1 MADRAQE
8 PKRIAN
14 VLTIA
19 GLDPSGGAG
28 ILADVKAMSACG
40 TYGMAV
46 VAALTAQNTCGV
58 SGWQPVAPDFV
69 RAQIDAIF
77 EDIRVD
83 AVKIGMLGT
92 PEVIDAV
99 AEALER
105 HRPPFVVLDPVM
117 VAKGG
122 DRLLAKE
129 AESALCERLLP
140 LTTVITP
147 NLPEAA
153 VLAGEAEIRERGEM
167 PALAR
172 KLLERLAPDAW
183 VYLKGGHLTESADTS
198 RNPRL
203 RTCFF
208 RARRRSPLKRPA
220 SRPRIRTVRA
230 ARSPPPSP
238 RNSDAARAFPKPSA
252 RPKPMCTK
260 PLPMRMNS
268 VSGTDTGRR
277 TTSPHCG
284 EKAICKK
291 VVTVP

>member
-183 VYLKGGHLTESADTS
+183 VYLKGGHLTESESPDLLLSRETS
-198 RNPRL
+198 L
-203 RTCFF
+203 TFE
-208 RARRRSPLKRPA
+208 A
-220 SRPRIRTVRA
+220 PRISTKNTHGTGCTLSAAIAAQLGRGESVPEAVRKA
-230 ARSPPPSP
+230 KAYVYEAIAHADELGVGHGHGPTNHFATLW
-238 RNSDAARAFPKPSA
+238 RN
-252 RPKPMCTK
+252 
-260 PLPMRMNS
+260 
-268 VSGTDTGRR
+268 
-277 TTSPHCG
+277 G
-284 EKAICKK
+284 EL
-291 VVTVP
+291 

>member
-58 SGWQPVAPDFV
+58 TGWQPVAPDFV

-92 PEVIDAV
+92 PEVIEAV
-99 AEALER
+99 AQALER

-122 DRLLAKE
+122 DRLLAEE
-129 AESALCERLLP
+129 AETALCERLLP
-140 LTTVITP
+140 LTSVITP

-153 VLAGEAEIRERGEM
+153 VLACEPEIRERAEM
-167 PALAR
+167 PALAK
-172 KLLERLAPDAW
+172 KLLGRLAAGAW
-183 VYLKGGHLTESADTS
+183 VYLKGGHLTESASPDFLLSRETS
-198 RNPRL
+198 F
-203 RTCFF
+203 TFD
-208 RARRRSPLKRPA
+208 A
-220 SRPRIRTVRA
+220 PRIATKNTHGTGCTLSA
-230 ARSPPPSP
+230 AIAAQLGRGESVPE
-238 RNSDAARAFPKPSA
+238 AVQKAKAYVYEAIARADELEVGHGHGPTNHFA
-252 RPKPMCTK
+252 ALWRDGW
-260 PLPMRMNS
+260 L
-268 VSGTDTGRR
+268 
-277 TTSPHCG
+277 
-284 EKAICKK
+284 
-291 VVTVP
+291 

>member
-183 VYLKGGHLTESADTS
+183 VYLKGGHLTESESPDLLLSRETS
-198 RNPRL
+198 L
-203 RTCFF
+203 TFE
-208 RARRRSPLKRPA
+208 A
-220 SRPRIRTVRA
+220 PRISTKNTHGTGCTLSAAIAAQLGRGESVPEAVRKA
-230 ARSPPPSP
+230 KAYVYEAIAHADELGVGHGHGPTNHFATLW
-238 RNSDAARAFPKPSA
+238 RNGK
-252 RPKPMCTK
+252 
-260 PLPMRMNS
+260 L
-268 VSGTDTGRR
+268 
-277 TTSPHCG
+277 
-284 EKAICKK
+284 
-291 VVTVP
+291 

>member
-58 SGWQPVAPDFV
+58 TGWQPVAPDFV

-92 PEVIDAV
+92 PEVIEAV
-99 AEALER
+99 AQALER

-122 DRLLAKE
+122 DRLLAEE
-129 AESALCERLLP
+129 AETALCERLLP
-140 LTTVITP
+140 LTSVITP

-153 VLAGEAEIRERGEM
+153 VLACEPEIRERAEM
-167 PALAR
+167 PALAK
-172 KLLERLAPDAW
+172 KLLGRLAAGAW
-183 VYLKGGHLTESADTS
+183 VYLKGGHLTESASPDFLLSRETS
-198 RNPRL
+198 F
-203 RTCFF
+203 TFD
-208 RARRRSPLKRPA
+208 A
-220 SRPRIRTVRA
+220 PRIATKNTHGTGCTLSAAIAAQLGRGESVPESVRKA
-230 ARSPPPSP
+230 KAYVYE
-238 RNSDAARAFPKPSA
+238 AIARADELEVGHGHGPTNHFA
-252 RPKPMCTK
+252 ALWRDGG
-260 PLPMRMNS
+260 L
-268 VSGTDTGRR
+268 
-277 TTSPHCG
+277 
-284 EKAICKK
+284 
-291 VVTVP
+291 

>member
-183 VYLKGGHLTESADTS
+183 VYLKGGHLTESESPDLLLSRETS
-198 RNPRL
+198 L
-203 RTCFF
+203 TFE
-208 RARRRSPLKRPA
+208 A
-220 SRPRIRTVRA
+220 PRIATKNTHGTGCTLSAAIAAQLGRGESVPEAVRKA
-230 ARSPPPSP
+230 KAYVYEAIAHADELGVGHGHGPTNHFATLW
-238 RNSDAARAFPKPSA
+238 RNGG
-252 RPKPMCTK
+252 
-260 PLPMRMNS
+260 L
-268 VSGTDTGRR
+268 
-277 TTSPHCG
+277 
-284 EKAICKK
+284 
-291 VVTVP
+291 

>member
-183 VYLKGGHLTESADTS
+183 VYLKGGHLTESESPDLLLSRETS
-198 RNPRL
+198 L
-203 RTCFF
+203 TFE
-208 RARRRSPLKRPA
+208 A
-220 SRPRIRTVRA
+220 PRIATKNTHGTGCTLSAAIAAQLGRGEGVPEAVRKA
-230 ARSPPPSP
+230 KAYVYEAIAHADELGVGHGHGPTNHFATLW
-238 RNSDAARAFPKPSA
+238 RN
-252 RPKPMCTK
+252 
-260 PLPMRMNS
+260 
-268 VSGTDTGRR
+268 
-277 TTSPHCG
+277 G
-284 EKAICKK
+284 EL
-291 VVTVP
+291 

>member
-69 RAQIDAIF
+69 RAQIDSIF

-172 KLLERLAPDAW
+172 KLLERLDPGAW
-183 VYLKGGHLTESADTS
+183 VYLKGGHLTEAASPDLLLSRETS
-198 RNPRL
+198 L
-203 RTCFF
+203 TFE
-208 RARRRSPLKRPA
+208 A
-220 SRPRIRTVRA
+220 PRIETKNTHGTGCTLSAAIAAQLGRGESVPEAVRKAKAYVYEAIAHADELSVGHGHGPTNHFA
-230 ARSPPPSP
+230 ALWRS
-238 RNSDAARAFPKPSA
+238 
-252 RPKPMCTK
+252 
-260 PLPMRMNS
+260 
-268 VSGTDTGRR
+268 
-277 TTSPHCG
+277 G
-284 EKAICKK
+284 EL
-291 VVTVP
+291 

>member
-58 SGWQPVAPDFV
+58 TGWQPVAPDFV

-153 VLAGEAEIRERGEM
+153 VLACEPEIRERAEM
-167 PALAR
+167 PALAK
-172 KLLERLAPDAW
+172 KLLGRLAAGAW
-183 VYLKGGHLTESADTS
+183 VYLKGGHLTESASPDFLLSRETS
-198 RNPRL
+198 F
-203 RTCFF
+203 TFD
-208 RARRRSPLKRPA
+208 A
-220 SRPRIRTVRA
+220 PRIATKNTHGTGCTLSAAIAAQLGRGESVPEAVRKA
-230 ARSPPPSP
+230 KAYVYE
-238 RNSDAARAFPKPSA
+238 AIARADELEVGHGHGPTNHFA
-252 RPKPMCTK
+252 ALWRDGG
-260 PLPMRMNS
+260 L
-268 VSGTDTGRR
+268 
-277 TTSPHCG
+277 
-284 EKAICKK
+284 
-291 VVTVP
+291 

>member
-183 VYLKGGHLTESADTS
+183 VYLKGGHLTESESPDLLLSRETS
-198 RNPRL
+198 L
-203 RTCFF
+203 TFE
-208 RARRRSPLKRPA
+208 A
-220 SRPRIRTVRA
+220 PRISTMNTHGTGCTLSAAIAAQLGRGESIPEAVRKA
-230 ARSPPPSP
+230 KAYVYEAIAHADELGVGHGHGPTNHFATLW
-238 RNSDAARAFPKPSA
+238 RN
-252 RPKPMCTK
+252 
-260 PLPMRMNS
+260 
-268 VSGTDTGRR
+268 
-277 TTSPHCG
+277 G
-284 EKAICKK
+284 EL
-291 VVTVP
+291 

>member
-172 KLLERLAPDAW
+172 KLLDRLAPDAW
-183 VYLKGGHLTESADTS
+183 VYLKGGHLTEAESPDLLLSRETS
-198 RNPRL
+198 L
-203 RTCFF
+203 TFE
-208 RARRRSPLKRPA
+208 A
-220 SRPRIRTVRA
+220 PRIATKNTHGTGCTLSAAIAAQLGRGESVPEAVRKAKAYVYEAIAHADELSVGHGHGPTNHFA
-230 ARSPPPSP
+230 ALWRS
-238 RNSDAARAFPKPSA
+238 
-252 RPKPMCTK
+252 
-260 PLPMRMNS
+260 
-268 VSGTDTGRR
+268 
-277 TTSPHCG
+277 G
-284 EKAICKK
+284 EL
-291 VVTVP
+291 

>member
-183 VYLKGGHLTESADTS
+183 VYLKGGHLTESESPDLLLSRETS
-198 RNPRL
+198 L
-203 RTCFF
+203 TFE
-208 RARRRSPLKRPA
+208 A
-220 SRPRIRTVRA
+220 PRIATKNTHGTGCTLSAAIAAQLGRGESVPEAVRKA
-230 ARSPPPSP
+230 KAYVYEAIAHADELGVGHGHGPTNHFATLWRS
-238 RNSDAARAFPKPSA
+238 
-252 RPKPMCTK
+252 
-260 PLPMRMNS
+260 
-268 VSGTDTGRR
+268 
-277 TTSPHCG
+277 G
-284 EKAICKK
+284 EL
-291 VVTVP
+291 

>member
-183 VYLKGGHLTESADTS
+183 VYLKGGHLTESESPDLLLSRETS
-198 RNPRL
+198 L
-203 RTCFF
+203 TFE
-208 RARRRSPLKRPA
+208 A
-220 SRPRIRTVRA
+220 PRISTKNTHGTGCTLSAAIAAQLGRGESIPEAVRKA
-230 ARSPPPSP
+230 KAYVYEAIAHADELGVGHGHGPTNHFATLW
-238 RNSDAARAFPKPSA
+238 RNGG
-252 RPKPMCTK
+252 
-260 PLPMRMNS
+260 L
-268 VSGTDTGRR
+268 
-277 TTSPHCG
+277 
-284 EKAICKK
+284 
-291 VVTVP
+291 

>member
-1 MADRAQE
+1 MADCAQE

-105 HRPPFVVLDPVM
+105 HRPPFIVLDPVM

-172 KLLERLAPDAW
+172 KLLDRLAPDAW
-183 VYLKGGHLTESADTS
+183 VYLKGGHLTEAESPDLLLSRETS
-198 RNPRL
+198 L
-203 RTCFF
+203 TFE
-208 RARRRSPLKRPA
+208 A
-220 SRPRIRTVRA
+220 PRIATKNTHGTGCTLSAAIAAQLGRGESVPEAVRKAKAYVYEAIAHADELSVGHGHGPTNHFA
-230 ARSPPPSP
+230 ALWRSGG
-238 RNSDAARAFPKPSA
+238 
-252 RPKPMCTK
+252 
-260 PLPMRMNS
+260 L
-268 VSGTDTGRR
+268 
-277 TTSPHCG
+277 
-284 EKAICKK
+284 
-291 VVTVP
+291 

>member
-105 HRPPFVVLDPVM
+105 HRPPFIVLDPVM

-172 KLLERLAPDAW
+172 KLLDRLAPDAW
-183 VYLKGGHLTESADTS
+183 VYLKGGHLTEAESPDLLLSRETS
-198 RNPRL
+198 L
-203 RTCFF
+203 TFE
-208 RARRRSPLKRPA
+208 A
-220 SRPRIRTVRA
+220 PRIATKNTHGTGCTLSAAIAAQLGRGESVPEAVREAKAYVYEAIAHADELSVGHGHGPTNHFA
-230 ARSPPPSP
+230 ALWRS
-238 RNSDAARAFPKPSA
+238 
-252 RPKPMCTK
+252 
-260 PLPMRMNS
+260 
-268 VSGTDTGRR
+268 
-277 TTSPHCG
+277 G
-284 EKAICKK
+284 EL
-291 VVTVP
+291 

>member
-58 SGWQPVAPDFV
+58 TGWQPVAPDFV

-92 PEVIDAV
+92 PEVIEAV
-99 AEALER
+99 AQALER

-122 DRLLAKE
+122 DRLLAEE
-129 AESALCERLLP
+129 AETALCERLLP
-140 LTTVITP
+140 LTSVITL

-153 VLAGEAEIRERGEM
+153 VLACEPEIRERAEM
-167 PALAR
+167 PALAK
-172 KLLERLAPDAW
+172 KLLGRLAAGAW
-183 VYLKGGHLTESADTS
+183 VYLKGGHLTESASPDFLLSRETS
-198 RNPRL
+198 F
-203 RTCFF
+203 TFD
-208 RARRRSPLKRPA
+208 A
-220 SRPRIRTVRA
+220 PRIATKNTHGTGCTLSAAIAAQLGRGESVPEAVRKA
-230 ARSPPPSP
+230 KAYVYE
-238 RNSDAARAFPKPSA
+238 AIARADELEVGHGHGPTNHFA
-252 RPKPMCTK
+252 ALWRDGG
-260 PLPMRMNS
+260 L
-268 VSGTDTGRR
+268 
-277 TTSPHCG
+277 
-284 EKAICKK
+284 
-291 VVTVP
+291 

>member
-172 KLLERLAPDAW
+172 KLLERLVPDAW
-183 VYLKGGHLTESADTS
+183 VYLKGGHLTESESPDLLLSRETS
-198 RNPRL
+198 L
-203 RTCFF
+203 TFE
-208 RARRRSPLKRPA
+208 A
-220 SRPRIRTVRA
+220 PRIATKNTHGTGCTLSAAIAAQLGRGESVPEAVRKA
-230 ARSPPPSP
+230 KAYVYEAIAHADELGVGHGHGPTNHFATLWRS
-238 RNSDAARAFPKPSA
+238 
-252 RPKPMCTK
+252 
-260 PLPMRMNS
+260 
-268 VSGTDTGRR
+268 
-277 TTSPHCG
+277 G
-284 EKAICKK
+284 EL
-291 VVTVP
+291 

>member
-153 VLAGEAEIRERGEM
+153 VLAGEAEIRERVEM

-183 VYLKGGHLTESADTS
+183 VYLKGGHLTESESPDLLLSRETS
-198 RNPRL
+198 L
-203 RTCFF
+203 TFE
-208 RARRRSPLKRPA
+208 A
-220 SRPRIRTVRA
+220 PRIATKNTHGTGCTLSAAIAAQLGRGESVPEAVRKA
-230 ARSPPPSP
+230 KAYVYEAIAHADELGVGHGHGPTNHFATLW
-238 RNSDAARAFPKPSA
+238 RN
-252 RPKPMCTK
+252 
-260 PLPMRMNS
+260 
-268 VSGTDTGRR
+268 
-277 TTSPHCG
+277 G
-284 EKAICKK
+284 EL
-291 VVTVP
+291 

>member
-46 VAALTAQNTCGV
+46 VAALTAQSTCGV

-183 VYLKGGHLTESADTS
+183 VYLKGGHLTESESPDLLLSRETS
-198 RNPRL
+198 L
-203 RTCFF
+203 TFE
-208 RARRRSPLKRPA
+208 A
-220 SRPRIRTVRA
+220 PRISTKNTHGTGCTLSAAIAAQLGRGESIPEAVRKAKAYVYEAIAHADELSVGHGHGPTNHFA
-230 ARSPPPSP
+230 ALWRKG
-238 RNSDAARAFPKPSA
+238 D
-252 RPKPMCTK
+252 
-260 PLPMRMNS
+260 L
-268 VSGTDTGRR
+268 
-277 TTSPHCG
+277 
-284 EKAICKK
+284 
-291 VVTVP
+291 

>member
-46 VAALTAQNTCGV
+46 VAALTAQNTCSV

-183 VYLKGGHLTESADTS
+183 VYLKGGHLTESESPDLLLSRETS
-198 RNPRL
+198 L
-203 RTCFF
+203 TFE
-208 RARRRSPLKRPA
+208 A
-220 SRPRIRTVRA
+220 PRIATKNTHGTGCTLSAAIAAQLGRGESVPEAVRKA
-230 ARSPPPSP
+230 KAYVYEAIAHADELGVGHGHGPTNHFATLW
-238 RNSDAARAFPKPSA
+238 RN
-252 RPKPMCTK
+252 
-260 PLPMRMNS
+260 
-268 VSGTDTGRR
+268 
-277 TTSPHCG
+277 G
-284 EKAICKK
+284 EL
-291 VVTVP
+291 

>member
-69 RAQIDAIF
+69 RAQINAIF

-183 VYLKGGHLTESADTS
+183 VYLKGGHLTESESPDLLLSRETS
-198 RNPRL
+198 L
-203 RTCFF
+203 TFE
-208 RARRRSPLKRPA
+208 A
-220 SRPRIRTVRA
+220 PRISTKNTHGTGCTLSAAIAAQLGRGESVPEAVRKA
-230 ARSPPPSP
+230 KAYVYEAIAHADELGVGHGHGPTNHFATLW
-238 RNSDAARAFPKPSA
+238 RN
-252 RPKPMCTK
+252 
-260 PLPMRMNS
+260 
-268 VSGTDTGRR
+268 
-277 TTSPHCG
+277 G
-284 EKAICKK
+284 EL
-291 VVTVP
+291 

>member
-183 VYLKGGHLTESADTS
+183 VYLKGGHLTESESPDLLLSRETS
-198 RNPRL
+198 L
-203 RTCFF
+203 TFE
-208 RARRRSPLKRPA
+208 A
-220 SRPRIRTVRA
+220 PRISTKNTHGTGCTLSAAIAAQLGRGESVPQAVRKA
-230 ARSPPPSP
+230 KAYVYEAIAHADELGVGHGHGPTNHFATLW
-238 RNSDAARAFPKPSA
+238 RN
-252 RPKPMCTK
+252 
-260 PLPMRMNS
+260 
-268 VSGTDTGRR
+268 
-277 TTSPHCG
+277 G
-284 EKAICKK
+284 EL
-291 VVTVP
+291 

>member
-58 SGWQPVAPDFV
+58 TGWQPVAPDFV

-92 PEVIDAV
+92 PEVIEAV
-99 AEALER
+99 AQALER

-122 DRLLAKE
+122 DRLLAEE
-129 AESALCERLLP
+129 AETALCERLLP
-140 LTTVITP
+140 LTSVITP

-153 VLAGEAEIRERGEM
+153 VLACEPEIRERAEM
-167 PALAR
+167 PALAK
-172 KLLERLAPDAW
+172 KLLGRLAAGAW
-183 VYLKGGHLTESADTS
+183 VYLKGGHLTESASPDFLLSRETS
-198 RNPRL
+198 F
-203 RTCFF
+203 TFD
-208 RARRRSPLKRPA
+208 A
-220 SRPRIRTVRA
+220 PRIATKNTHGTGCTLSAAIAAQLGRGESVPEAVRKA
-230 ARSPPPSP
+230 KAYVYE
-238 RNSDAARAFPKPSA
+238 AIARADELEVGHGHGPTNHFA
-252 RPKPMCTK
+252 ALWRDGG
-260 PLPMRMNS
+260 
-268 VSGTDTGRR
+268 V
-277 TTSPHCG
+277 
-284 EKAICKK
+284 
-291 VVTVP
+291 

>member
-46 VAALTAQNTCGV
+46 VAALTAQNTCSV

-183 VYLKGGHLTESADTS
+183 VYLKGGHLTESESPDLLLSRETS
-198 RNPRL
+198 L
-203 RTCFF
+203 TFE
-208 RARRRSPLKRPA
+208 A
-220 SRPRIRTVRA
+220 PRISTKNTHGTGCTLSAAIAAQLGRGESIPEAVRKA
-230 ARSPPPSP
+230 KAYVYEAIAHADELGVGHGHGPTNHFATLW
-238 RNSDAARAFPKPSA
+238 RN
-252 RPKPMCTK
+252 
-260 PLPMRMNS
+260 
-268 VSGTDTGRR
+268 
-277 TTSPHCG
+277 G
-284 EKAICKK
+284 EL
-291 VVTVP
+291 

>member
-183 VYLKGGHLTESADTS
+183 VYLKGGHLTESESPDLLLSRETS
-198 RNPRL
+198 L
-203 RTCFF
+203 TFE
-208 RARRRSPLKRPA
+208 A
-220 SRPRIRTVRA
+220 PRISTKNTHGTGCTLSAAIAAQLGRGESIPEAVRKAKAYVYEAIAHADELSVGHGHGPTNHFA
-230 ARSPPPSP
+230 ALW
-238 RNSDAARAFPKPSA
+238 RNAE
-252 RPKPMCTK
+252 
-260 PLPMRMNS
+260 L
-268 VSGTDTGRR
+268 
-277 TTSPHCG
+277 
-284 EKAICKK
+284 
-291 VVTVP
+291 

>member
-40 TYGMAV
+40 TYAMAV

-183 VYLKGGHLTESADTS
+183 VYLKGGHLTESESPDLLLSRETS
-198 RNPRL
+198 L
-203 RTCFF
+203 TFE
-208 RARRRSPLKRPA
+208 A
-220 SRPRIRTVRA
+220 PRISTKNTHGTGCTLSAAIAAQLGRGESIPEAVRKA
-230 ARSPPPSP
+230 KAYVYEAIAHADELGVGHGHGPTNHFATLW
-238 RNSDAARAFPKPSA
+238 RN
-252 RPKPMCTK
+252 
-260 PLPMRMNS
+260 
-268 VSGTDTGRR
+268 
-277 TTSPHCG
+277 G
-284 EKAICKK
+284 EL
-291 VVTVP
+291 

>member
-105 HRPPFVVLDPVM
+105 HRPPFIVLDPVM

-129 AESALCERLLP
+129 AESALCEKLLP

-172 KLLERLAPDAW
+172 KLLDRLAPDAW
-183 VYLKGGHLTESADTS
+183 VYLKGGHLTEAESPDLLLSRETS
-198 RNPRL
+198 L
-203 RTCFF
+203 TFE
-208 RARRRSPLKRPA
+208 A
-220 SRPRIRTVRA
+220 PRIATKNTHGTGCTLSAAIAAQLGRGESVPEAVRKAKAYVYEAIAHADELSVGHGHGPTNHFA
-230 ARSPPPSP
+230 ALWRS
-238 RNSDAARAFPKPSA
+238 
-252 RPKPMCTK
+252 
-260 PLPMRMNS
+260 
-268 VSGTDTGRR
+268 
-277 TTSPHCG
+277 G
-284 EKAICKK
+284 EL
-291 VVTVP
+291 

>member
-58 SGWQPVAPDFV
+58 TGWQPVAPDFV

-92 PEVIDAV
+92 PEVIEAV
-99 AEALER
+99 AQALER

-122 DRLLAKE
+122 DRLLAEE
-129 AESALCERLLP
+129 AETALCERLLP
-140 LTTVITP
+140 LTSVITP

-153 VLAGEAEIRERGEM
+153 VLACEPEIRERAEM
-167 PALAR
+167 PALAK
-172 KLLERLAPDAW
+172 KLLGRLAAGAW
-183 VYLKGGHLTESADTS
+183 VYLKGGHLTESASPDFLLSRETS
-198 RNPRL
+198 F
-203 RTCFF
+203 TFD
-208 RARRRSPLKRPA
+208 A
-220 SRPRIRTVRA
+220 PRIATKNTHGTGCTISAAIAAHLGRGESVPEAVRKA
-230 ARSPPPSP
+230 KAYVYE
-238 RNSDAARAFPKPSA
+238 AIARADELEVGHGHGPTNHFA
-252 RPKPMCTK
+252 ALWRDGG
-260 PLPMRMNS
+260 L
-268 VSGTDTGRR
+268 
-277 TTSPHCG
+277 
-284 EKAICKK
+284 
-291 VVTVP
+291 

>member
-105 HRPPFVVLDPVM
+105 HRPPFIVLDPVM

-172 KLLERLAPDAW
+172 KLLDRLAPDAW
-183 VYLKGGHLTESADTS
+183 VYLKGGHLTEAESPDLLLSRETS
-198 RNPRL
+198 L
-203 RTCFF
+203 TFE
-208 RARRRSPLKRPA
+208 A
-220 SRPRIRTVRA
+220 SRIATKNTHGTGCTLSAAIAAQLGRGESVPEAVRKAKAYVYEAIAHADELSVGHGHGPTNHFA
-230 ARSPPPSP
+230 ALWRS
-238 RNSDAARAFPKPSA
+238 
-252 RPKPMCTK
+252 
-260 PLPMRMNS
+260 
-268 VSGTDTGRR
+268 
-277 TTSPHCG
+277 G
-284 EKAICKK
+284 EL
-291 VVTVP
+291 

>member
-83 AVKIGMLGT
+83 AIKIGMLGT

-183 VYLKGGHLTESADTS
+183 VYLKGGHLTESESPDLLLSRETS
-198 RNPRL
+198 L
-203 RTCFF
+203 TFE
-208 RARRRSPLKRPA
+208 A
-220 SRPRIRTVRA
+220 PRISTKNTHGTGCTLSAAIAAQLGRGESVPEAVRKA
-230 ARSPPPSP
+230 KAHVYEAIAHADELGVGHGHGPTNHFATLW
-238 RNSDAARAFPKPSA
+238 RN
-252 RPKPMCTK
+252 
-260 PLPMRMNS
+260 
-268 VSGTDTGRR
+268 
-277 TTSPHCG
+277 G
-284 EKAICKK
+284 EL
-291 VVTVP
+291 

>member
-46 VAALTAQNTCGV
+46 VAALTVQNTCGV
-58 SGWQPVAPDFV
+58 TGWQPVAPDFV

-92 PEVIDAV
+92 PEVIEAV
-99 AEALER
+99 AQALER

-122 DRLLAKE
+122 DRLLAEE
-129 AESALCERLLP
+129 AETALCERLLP
-140 LTTVITP
+140 LTSVITP

-153 VLAGEAEIRERGEM
+153 VLACEPEIRERAEM
-167 PALAR
+167 PALAK
-172 KLLERLAPDAW
+172 KLLGRLAAGAW
-183 VYLKGGHLTESADTS
+183 VYLKGGHLTESASPDFLLSRETS
-198 RNPRL
+198 F
-203 RTCFF
+203 TFD
-208 RARRRSPLKRPA
+208 A
-220 SRPRIRTVRA
+220 PRIATKNTHGTGCTISAAIAAHLGRGESVPEAVRKA
-230 ARSPPPSP
+230 KAYVYE
-238 RNSDAARAFPKPSA
+238 AIARADELEVGHGHGPTNHFA
-252 RPKPMCTK
+252 ALWRDGG
-260 PLPMRMNS
+260 L
-268 VSGTDTGRR
+268 
-277 TTSPHCG
+277 
-284 EKAICKK
+284 
-291 VVTVP
+291 

>member
-40 TYGMAV
+40 TYGMAA

-183 VYLKGGHLTESADTS
+183 VYLKGGHLTESESPDLLLSRETS
-198 RNPRL
+198 L
-203 RTCFF
+203 TFE
-208 RARRRSPLKRPA
+208 A
-220 SRPRIRTVRA
+220 PRISTKNTHGTGCTLSAAIAAQLGRGESVPEAVRKA
-230 ARSPPPSP
+230 KAYVYEAIAHADELGVGHGHGPTNHFATLW
-238 RNSDAARAFPKPSA
+238 RN
-252 RPKPMCTK
+252 
-260 PLPMRMNS
+260 
-268 VSGTDTGRR
+268 
-277 TTSPHCG
+277 G
-284 EKAICKK
+284 EL
-291 VVTVP
+291 

>member
-28 ILADVKAMSACG
+28 ILADVKTMSACG

-183 VYLKGGHLTESADTS
+183 VYLKGGHLTESESPDLLLSRETS
-198 RNPRL
+198 L
-203 RTCFF
+203 TFE
-208 RARRRSPLKRPA
+208 A
-220 SRPRIRTVRA
+220 PRIATKNTHGTGCTLSAAIAAQLGRGESVPEAVRKA
-230 ARSPPPSP
+230 KAYVYEAIAHADELGVGHGHGPTNHFATLW
-238 RNSDAARAFPKPSA
+238 RN
-252 RPKPMCTK
+252 
-260 PLPMRMNS
+260 
-268 VSGTDTGRR
+268 
-277 TTSPHCG
+277 G
-284 EKAICKK
+284 EL
-291 VVTVP
+291 

>member
-1 MADRAQE
+1 M
-8 PKRIAN
+8 
-14 VLTIA
+14 
-19 GLDPSGGAG
+19 
-28 ILADVKAMSACG
+28 
-40 TYGMAV
+40 
-46 VAALTAQNTCGV
+46 
-58 SGWQPVAPDFV
+58 APDFV

-153 VLAGEAEIRERGEM
+153 VLAG
-167 PALAR
+167 
-172 KLLERLAPDAW
+172 AW
-183 VYLKGGHLTESADTS
+183 VYLKGGHLTESASPDLLLSRETS
-198 RNPRL
+198 L
-203 RTCFF
+203 TFE
-208 RARRRSPLKRPA
+208 A
-220 SRPRIRTVRA
+220 PRIATKNTHGTGCTLSAAIAAQLGRGESVPEAVRKAKAYVYEAIVHADELSVGHGHGPTNHFA
-230 ARSPPPSP
+230 ALWRKG
-238 RNSDAARAFPKPSA
+238 D
-252 RPKPMCTK
+252 
-260 PLPMRMNS
+260 L
-268 VSGTDTGRR
+268 
-277 TTSPHCG
+277 
-284 EKAICKK
+284 
-291 VVTVP
+291 

>member
-183 VYLKGGHLTESADTS
+183 VYLKGGHLTESESPDLLLSRETS
-198 RNPRL
+198 L
-203 RTCFF
+203 TFE
-208 RARRRSPLKRPA
+208 A
-220 SRPRIRTVRA
+220 PRISTKNTHGTGCTLSAAIAAQLGRGESVPEAVRKA
-230 ARSPPPSP
+230 KAYVYEAIAHANELGVGHGHGPTNHFATLW
-238 RNSDAARAFPKPSA
+238 RN
-252 RPKPMCTK
+252 
-260 PLPMRMNS
+260 
-268 VSGTDTGRR
+268 
-277 TTSPHCG
+277 G
-284 EKAICKK
+284 EL
-291 VVTVP
+291 

>member
-58 SGWQPVAPDFV
+58 TGWQPVAPDFV

-92 PEVIDAV
+92 PEVIEAV
-99 AEALER
+99 AQALER

-122 DRLLAKE
+122 DRLLAEE
-129 AESALCERLLP
+129 AETALCERLLP
-140 LTTVITP
+140 LTSVITP

-153 VLAGEAEIRERGEM
+153 VLACEPEIRERAEM
-167 PALAR
+167 PALAK
-172 KLLERLAPDAW
+172 KLLGRLAAGAW
-183 VYLKGGHLTESADTS
+183 VYLKGGHLTESASPDFLLSRETS
-198 RNPRL
+198 F
-203 RTCFF
+203 TFD
-208 RARRRSPLKRPA
+208 A
-220 SRPRIRTVRA
+220 PRIATKNTHGTGCTLSAAIAAQLGRGDSVPEAVRKA
-230 ARSPPPSP
+230 KAYVYE
-238 RNSDAARAFPKPSA
+238 AIARADELEVGHGHGPTNHFA
-252 RPKPMCTK
+252 ALWRDGG
-260 PLPMRMNS
+260 L
-268 VSGTDTGRR
+268 
-277 TTSPHCG
+277 
-284 EKAICKK
+284 
-291 VVTVP
+291 

>member
-183 VYLKGGHLTESADTS
+183 VYLKGGHLTESESPDLLLSRETS
-198 RNPRL
+198 L
-203 RTCFF
+203 TFE
-208 RARRRSPLKRPA
+208 A
-220 SRPRIRTVRA
+220 PRISTKNTHGTGCTLSAAIAAQLGRGESIPEAVRKA
-230 ARSPPPSP
+230 KAYVYEAIAHADELGVGHGHGPTNHFATLW
-238 RNSDAARAFPKPSA
+238 RNRE
-252 RPKPMCTK
+252 
-260 PLPMRMNS
+260 L
-268 VSGTDTGRR
+268 
-277 TTSPHCG
+277 
-284 EKAICKK
+284 
-291 VVTVP
+291 

>member
-117 VAKGG
+117 VAMGG

-183 VYLKGGHLTESADTS
+183 VYLKGGHLTESESPDLLLSRETS
-198 RNPRL
+198 L
-203 RTCFF
+203 TFE
-208 RARRRSPLKRPA
+208 A
-220 SRPRIRTVRA
+220 PRISTKNTHGTGCTLSAAIAAQLGRGESLPEAVRKA
-230 ARSPPPSP
+230 KAYVYEAIAHADELGVGHGHGPTNHFATLW
-238 RNSDAARAFPKPSA
+238 RN
-252 RPKPMCTK
+252 
-260 PLPMRMNS
+260 
-268 VSGTDTGRR
+268 
-277 TTSPHCG
+277 G
-284 EKAICKK
+284 EL
-291 VVTVP
+291 

>member
-19 GLDPSGGAG
+19 EPDPSGGAW

-58 SGWQPVAPDFV
+58 TGWQPVAPDFV

-92 PEVIDAV
+92 PEVIEAV
-99 AEALER
+99 AQALER

-122 DRLLAKE
+122 DRLLAEE
-129 AESALCERLLP
+129 AETALCERLLP
-140 LTTVITP
+140 LTSVITP

-153 VLAGEAEIRERGEM
+153 VLACEPEIRERAEM
-167 PALAR
+167 PALAK
-172 KLLERLAPDAW
+172 KLLGRLAAGAW
-183 VYLKGGHLTESADTS
+183 VYLKGGHLTESASPDFLLSRETS
-198 RNPRL
+198 F
-203 RTCFF
+203 TFD
-208 RARRRSPLKRPA
+208 A
-220 SRPRIRTVRA
+220 PRIATKNTHGTGCTLSAAIAAQLGRGESVPEAVRKA
-230 ARSPPPSP
+230 KAYVYE
-238 RNSDAARAFPKPSA
+238 AIARADELEVGHGHGPTNHFA
-252 RPKPMCTK
+252 ALWRDGG
-260 PLPMRMNS
+260 L
-268 VSGTDTGRR
+268 
-277 TTSPHCG
+277 
-284 EKAICKK
+284 
-291 VVTVP
+291 

>member
-183 VYLKGGHLTESADTS
+183 VYLKGGHLTESESPDLLLSRETS
-198 RNPRL
+198 L
-203 RTCFF
+203 TFE
-208 RARRRSPLKRPA
+208 A
-220 SRPRIRTVRA
+220 PRISTKNTHGTGCTLSAAIAAQLGRGESIPEAVR
-230 ARSPPPSP
+230 
-238 RNSDAARAFPKPSA
+238 
-252 RPKPMCTK
+252 
-260 PLPMRMNS
+260 
-268 VSGTDTGRR
+268 
-277 TTSPHCG
+277 
-284 EKAICKK
+284 KAKAYVYEAIAHADELG
-291 VVTVP
+291 VGHGHGPTNHFATLW